1 MVFKFN
7 LKRFLIS
14 IAIPLIVGGL
24 SALITSEN
32 MNLYSKI
39 ETPPLS
45 PPGWIFPVVWTIL
58 YTLMG
63 VSFYLVWNSNAA
75 IFEKKQ
81 AFWVYAIQL
90 FLNFIWSPIFFNM
103 RAYLI
108 AFIVLLALWGFV
120 LAMIIKFYK
129 ISKLAG
135 ILQIPYLIWLT
146 FAGYLNLAIYLL
158 N

>member
-32 MNLYSKI
+32 MNLYSRI
-39 ETPPLS
+39 ETPLLS

-63 VSFYLVWNSNAA
+63 VSFYLVWNSNAT

-81 AFWVYAIQL
+81 AFLVYAIQL

-108 AFIVLLALWGFV
+108 AFIVLFALWGFV

>member
-32 MNLYSKI
+32 MNLYSRI
-39 ETPPLS
+39 ETPLLS
-45 PPGWIFPVVWTIL
+45 PPGWVFPVVWTIL

-63 VSFYLVWNSNAA
+63 VSFYLVWNSNAT

-81 AFWVYAIQL
+81 AFTIYAIQL

>member
-32 MNLYSKI
+32 MNLYSRI

-129 ISKLAG
+129 IVHKDKVF
-135 ILQIPYLIWLT
+135 YLII
-146 FAGYLNLAIYLL
+146 FIFK
-158 N
+158 

>member
-14 IAIPLIVGGL
+14 IAIPLVVGGL
-24 SALITSEN
+24 SALITAGS
-32 MNLYSKI
+32 MDIYSDI
-39 ETPPLS
+39 VIPPLS
-45 PPGWIFPVVWTIL
+45 PPSWLFPVVWTIL

-63 VSFYLVWNSNAA
+63 ISLYLVWSSDADTNQKRIAFT
-75 IFEKKQ
+75 IFG
-81 AFWVYAIQL
+81 IQL

-103 RAYLI
+103 QQYLL
-108 AFIVLLALWGFV
+108 AFIVLVLLWLFTLG
-120 LAMIIKFYK
+120 MIIIFYN
-129 ISKLAG
+129 ISKPAG

-146 FAGYLNLAIYLL
+146 FAGYLNFAIYLL

>member
-32 MNLYSKI
+32 MNLYSRI

-81 AFWVYAIQL
+81 AFTIYAIQL

>member
-32 MNLYSKI
+32 MNLYSRI
-39 ETPPLS
+39 ETPLLS

-81 AFWVYAIQL
+81 AFTIYSIQL

-129 ISKLAG
+129 ISKLQ
-135 ILQIPYLIWLT
+135 LEVV
-146 FAGYLNLAIYLL
+146 
-158 N
+158 

>member
-32 MNLYSKI
+32 MNLYSRI

-129 ISKLAG
+129 ISKPAG

>member
-45 PPGWIFPVVWTIL
+45 PPGWIFHVVWTIL

-63 VSFYLVWNSNAA
+63 VSFYLVWNSNAT

-81 AFWVYAIQL
+81 AFAIYAIQL

>member
-32 MNLYSKI
+32 MNLYSRI
-39 ETPPLS
+39 ETPLLS
-45 PPGWIFPVVWTIL
+45 PPGWVFPVVWTIL

-63 VSFYLVWNSNAA
+63 VSFYLVWNSNAT

>member
-14 IAIPLIVGGL
+14 IAIPLIVGGI

-32 MNLYSKI
+32 MNLYSRI

>member
-32 MNLYSKI
+32 MNLYSRI

>member
-32 MNLYSKI
+32 MNLYSRI

-81 AFWVYAIQL
+81 AFWVFAIQL